1 MSGITSMFSSQPKPK
16 TPPVITPARAATED
30 EARRNIDAEE
40 KGRRRKGILANM
52 TGSSVLAPENLQSG
66 GKTTLG

>member
-1 MSGITSMFSSQPKPK
+1 MGGITSIFSKPDKPK
-16 TPPVITPARAATED
+16 APPIITPQRAPTED
-30 EARRNIDAEE
+30 EARRNIEAEE

-52 TGSSVLAPENLQSG
+52 SGASVLAPGNLQSG

>member
-1 MSGITSMFSSQPKPK
+1 MTGFTSMFSSQPKPK